1 MYTYI
6 ATRPCLPGSRD
17 PRLRDR
23 STVRQQNVDDVPVPV
38 SGPAASLLPFLENA
52 ILSNSSPAAAVV
64 SPVSPQ
70 EDLSLSFAVPKP
82 THTPDPDLLKVLQEF
97 ADDPKA
103 CDDPHTSLKQQQLKN
118 LSLDS
123 QARAHALEVCIQAKE
138 ASEAPPAA
146 PVSAVFAEPAAA
158 QCISPPEAKLARL
171 SSPDA
176 GQSLSEL
183 TPAASTGSSSASS
196 SAASAAA
203 TPADSAA
210 AVSADRRRHSRS
222 SRRLASRHHR
232 SFSRKHA
239 SGLHTSI
246 GSQSQIP
253 GPLSPSQSDTSHSSS
268 RTAIQRPLFLQSP
281 NASLIFGGKVHSLK
295 LKGSFRN
302 GGRGISYLVINLVS
316 HFVYQYEYIL
326 FPYSFKR
333 YIYTRSNLIF
343 GGSLEK
349 KQSYLHK

>member
-1 MYTYI
+1 MYI
-6 ATRPCLPGSRD
+6 AARPCLPGSRD

-23 STVRQQNVDDVPVPV
+23 STIRQQNVDDVAVPV

-52 ILSNSSPAAAVV
+52 ILSNSAPAAAVV

-82 THTPDPDLLKVLQEF
+82 THAPDPDLLKVLQEF

-146 PVSAVFAEPAAA
+146 PLSAVFVEPAAA

-176 GQSLSEL
+176 GQSQSEL
-183 TPAASTGSSSASS
+183 TSAASTGSSSASS

-222 SRRLASRHHR
+222 SRRRHHR
-232 SFSRKHA
+232 SSSRKHA

-246 GSQSQIP
+246 DSQSQIP

-281 NASLIFGGKVHSLK
+281 SASLIFGGKVHSLK
-295 LKGSFRN
+295 LKCSFRN
-302 GGRGISYLVINLVS
+302 GGRGISYQIITLVS
-316 HFVYQYEYIL
+316 HFI
-326 FPYSFKR
+326 
-333 YIYTRSNLIF
+333 
-343 GGSLEK
+343 
-349 KQSYLHK
+349 